1 LHDLK
6 TAETLFHLIPLLEK
20 RFFRTVAQQSK
31 TGLSPMQMHALL
43 LLKEHGACTMSAL
56 AGEMLMPKQQ
66 VTPIIDKL
74 VKENFVQ
81 REYDPVDRRIIR
93 IRLTSSG
100 LDLLEKD
107 KLTKLDVLNSKL
119 AYLDENDLQSLDE
132 AATAFFKL
140 IQKIP

>member
-1 LHDLK
+1 MHNVK

-43 LLKEHGACTMSAL
+43 LLKEHSACTMTAL

-74 VKENFVQ
+74 VKEKYVQ
-81 REYDPVDRRIIR
+81 REYDSVDRRIIR
-93 IRLTSSG
+93 IRLTPLG

-107 KLTKLDVLNSKL
+107 RLTKLSVIDAKL
-119 AYLDENDLQSLDE
+119 SHLTESDLQSLHD
-132 AATAFFKL
+132 AATTFSQL
-140 IQKIP
+140 IQKLP

>member
-20 RFFRTVAQQSK
+20 RFFRTVAQLSK
-31 TGLSPMQMHALL
+31 TGLSPMQMHAMI
-43 LLKEHGACTMSAL
+43 LLKENSACTMSAL

-74 VKENFVQ
+74 VTEKLVQ

-93 IRLTSSG
+93 IRLTTLG
-100 LDLLEKD
+100 LELLEKD
-107 KLTKLDVLNSKL
+107 KKNKLDVLNAKL
-119 AYLDENDLQSLDE
+119 ANLDASELQSLDH
-132 AATAFFKL
+132 AATTFFKL
-140 IQKIP
+140 IQKLP

>member
-1 LHDLK
+1 
-6 TAETLFHLIPLLEK
+6 
-20 RFFRTVAQQSK
+20 
-31 TGLSPMQMHALL
+31 
-43 LLKEHGACTMSAL
+43 
-56 AGEMLMPKQQ
+56 KQQ

-93 IRLTSSG
+93 IRLTPSG

-132 AATAFFKL
+132 AATAFLKL

>member
-20 RFFRTVAQQSK
+20 RFFRTVAQLSK
-31 TGLSPMQMHALL
+31 TGLSPMQMHALI
-43 LLKEHGACTMSAL
+43 LLKENGACTMSAL

-74 VKENFVQ
+74 VTEKLVQ

-93 IRLTSSG
+93 IRLTTLG
-100 LDLLEKD
+100 LELLEKD
-107 KLTKLDVLNSKL
+107 KKNKLDVLTSKL
-119 AYLDENDLQSLDE
+119 ANLDASDLQSLDH
-132 AATAFFKL
+132 AATTFLKL
-140 IQKIP
+140 IQKLP